1 MKSFNLNIILI
12 AILILSCEGPM
23 FKVQKEPD
31 SIPPTLTITF
41 PPDQAILSD
50 TVLVSAY
57 AFDNVELGMVTMYLN
72 DSAIISSKDAPYEY
86 TWVTTGYA
94 EDEQHTIWG
103 KAEDAAGNLT
113 QTNPIRVV
121 VDNLDNINPTGTLIF
136 PYTGQTLSGEITIIV
151 EANDNEEV
159 AFVNVYIDGDTVA
172 TLTESPYTY
181 NWNTSVEV
189 DDINYTIH
197 VHIQDVTG
205 NQITLGPISVLIDN
219 FEADDNIPPTGTI
232 IHPPSAATVSETILI
247 QVSAYDNVEMSYVDF
262 IIDGS
267 FAGQDSALPYEYLW
281 NTTVE
286 AEDAEHII
294 NVNLTDAVGNTTALF
309 PVTVRVNNIDEPDV
323 IPPNVVIYE
332 PAANQTVAGMVNI
345 TAIASDNVSINRVE
359 FYHNYELE
367 FIVTSYPYQYPWNS
381 TDAEDDSEHIWYVK
395 AFDTSENN
403 TQTQPIAV
411 FVDNEDDIPPTGF
424 ILYPY
429 AGQTVSGIVQIQ
441 VSVSDNLGIDQV
453 EFFIE
458 GNTIGTNSEYPYS
471 KEWNTEN
478 TELATED
485 EEHVISITI
494 TDLGGNSTDV
504 SPISVLVNNIVIPG
518 DDTTPPVVAILTP
531 VSSQTVGD
539 TVLISGFAIDNMGI
553 EDVKFYVDDELV
565 ATVNDSPY
573 THNWVTYELSNGS
586 DHVIQMTATDLSD
599 NQTTAQ
605 PVFVT
610 VQNEYYGTIENFSL
624 SVSEEN
630 ISLSWDAPYNAET
643 FKVYR
648 DNDFLVEISN
658 QSYDDIIQAG
668 VEYCYQI
675 SAVNSVAIEGP
686 LSDEECGIPQLPA
699 PESFS
704 ATISDTNLTLV
715 WAAVDSASGYILYRD
730 NTEIWN
736 GTALTLTDV
745 GLNYNTTYIYNVVAF
760 DLEGTNGTE
769 SDPLTVT
776 MPEELT
782 APVLSLSV
790 SGTDGSLNWT
800 SISSATA
807 YRLHQDSVYI
817 DEVTTTNYEIELIH
831 GVEACFTVTAI
842 NDVGSE
848 SDPSNEECGTGDF
861 TAPVLSLSITDSTAS
876 LNWNS
881 VVSAENYLVYQ
892 DSTFLI
898 EVSNHYVNVEIG
910 TGTETCFGI
919 EAVNSYG
926 TTSNTSNVEC
936 GTGS

>member
-12 AILILSCEGPM
+12 AILLLSCEGPM

-57 AFDNVELGMVTMYLN
+57 AFDNVELGMVTVYLN

-86 TWVTTGYA
+86 TWITTGYS
-94 EDEQHTIWG
+94 EDEQHTIWA
-103 KAEDAAGNLT
+103 KAEDLAGNLT

-136 PYTGQTLSGEITIIV
+136 PYTNQTISGEITIIV

-181 NWNTSVEV
+181 NWNTSDEV

-197 VHIQDVTG
+197 VHIQDITG

-219 FEADDNIPPTGTI
+219 YEADDNIPPTGTI
-232 IHPPSAATVSETILI
+232 IHPPSAATVSETIVI
-247 QVSAYDNVEMSYVDF
+247 QVSAYDNVEMGFVDF

-267 FAGQDSALPYEYLW
+267 FAGQDSVLPYEYQW

-332 PAANQTVAGMVNI
+332 PAANQTVSGMVNI
-345 TAIASDNVSINRVE
+345 TAIASDDVSINRVE

-367 FIVTSYPYQYPWNS
+367 FIVTSDPYQYPWNS

-395 AFDTSENN
+395 AFDTSENH
-403 TQTQPIAV
+403 TQTQPIAI
-411 FVDNEDDIPPTGF
+411 FVDNVDDIPPTGF

-441 VSVSDNLGIDQV
+441 VSVSDNIGIEQV
-453 EFFIE
+453 EYFID
-458 GNTIGTNSEYPYS
+458 GNSEETISEYPYTYN
-471 KEWNTEN
+471 WYTES
-478 TELATED
+478 AAED
-485 EEHVISITI
+485 SIHVISITI

-504 SPISVLVNNIVIPG
+504 SPIAVLVNNIVIPG

-565 ATVNDSPY
+565 ATVSDSPY

-586 DHVIQMTATDLSD
+586 DHVIQMTGTDLSD

-610 VQNEYYGTIENFSL
+610 VQNEYYGAIENLSL

-648 DNDFLVEISN
+648 DNDFLVEISE

-704 ATISDTNLTLV
+704 YTISDTNLTLV
-715 WAAVDSASGYILYRD
+715 WAAVDSASGYIVYRD

-736 GTALTLTDV
+736 GTALTLTDL
-745 GLNYNTTYIYNVVAF
+745 GLDYNTTYIYNVVAF

-769 SDPLTVT
+769 SDPLSIT

-790 SGTDGSLNWT
+790 SGTYGSLNWT
-800 SISSATA
+800 SLSTATA
-807 YRLHQDSVYI
+807 YRVHKDSVI
-817 DEVTTTNYEIELIH
+817 IEEVTATNYEIELTH
-831 GVEACFTVTAI
+831 GVEACFTITAI

-861 TAPVLSLSITDSTAS
+861 TAPVLSLSVTDSTAS

-919 EAVNSYG
+919 EAKNSYG

>member
-12 AILILSCEGPM
+12 SILLLSCEGPM

-57 AFDNVELGMVTMYLN
+57 AFDNVELGMVTLYLN

-86 TWVTTGYA
+86 TWITTDYA
-94 EDEQHTIWG
+94 EDEQHTIWA

-113 QTNPIRVV
+113 QTNPIRVLI
-121 VDNLDNINPTGTLIF
+121 DNLDNINPTGTLIF
-136 PYTGQTLSGEITIIV
+136 PYTGQTISGEITIIV

-172 TLTESPYTY
+172 TLTESPYTF
-181 NWNTSVEV
+181 NWDTSVEV

-219 FEADDNIPPTGTI
+219 YEADDNIPPTGTI

-247 QVSAYDNVEMSYVDF
+247 QVSAYDNVEMGFVDF

-267 FAGQDSALPYEYLW
+267 FAGQDSVLPYEYQW

-286 AEDAEHII
+286 VEDADHII

-309 PVTVRVNNIDEPDV
+309 PVTVRVNNIDEPDI

-332 PAANQTVAGMVNI
+332 PAANQTVSGMVNI
-345 TAIASDNVSINRVE
+345 TAIATDNVSINRVE

-367 FIVTSYPYQYPWNS
+367 FIVTSYPYQYEWNS

-565 ATVNDSPY
+565 ATVSDSPY

-610 VQNEYYGTIENFSL
+610 VQNEYYGEIENFSL

-648 DNDFLVEISN
+648 DSVFLAEISN
-658 QSYDDIIQAG
+658 QSYDDTIEAG

-675 SAVNSVAIEGP
+675 SAVNSVGIEGP
-686 LSDEECGIPQLPA
+686 WSDEECGIPQLPA

-704 ATISDTNLTLV
+704 IAINDTNITLV
-715 WAAVDSASGYILYRD
+715 WAAVDNASGYIIYRD

-736 GTALTLTDV
+736 GTALTLTDL
-745 GLNYNTTYIYNVVAF
+745 GLAYNTTYIYNVVAF

-769 SDPLTVT
+769 SDPLSVT
-776 MPEELT
+776 MPEELI
-782 APVLSLSV
+782 APDLSLSI
-790 SGTDGSLNWT
+790 SGTYGSLNWT
-800 SISSATA
+800 SLSTATA
-807 YRLHQDSVYI
+807 YRVHKDSVI
-817 DEVTTTNYEIELIH
+817 IEEVTATNYEIELIH
-831 GVEACFTVTAI
+831 GVEACFTITAI

-861 TAPVLSLSITDSTAS
+861 TAPVLSLSVTDSTAS

-881 VVSAENYLVYQ
+881 VVSAENYWVYQ

-898 EVSNHYVNVEIG
+898 EVSNHYYNVEIG

-926 TTSNTSNVEC
+926 TTSDTSNVEC

>member
-1 MKSFNLNIILI
+1 MKPFHLNIILI
-12 AILILSCEGPM
+12 AILLLSCEGPM

-57 AFDNVELGMVTMYLN
+57 AFDNVELGMVTLYLN

-86 TWVTTGYA
+86 TWITTDYA
-94 EDEQHTIWG
+94 EDEQHTIWA

-113 QTNPIRVV
+113 QTNPIRVLI
-121 VDNLDNINPTGTLIF
+121 DNLDNINPTGTLIF
-136 PYTGQTLSGEITIIV
+136 PYTGQTISGEITIIV

-172 TLTESPYTY
+172 TLTESPYTF
-181 NWNTSVEV
+181 NWDTSVEV

-219 FEADDNIPPTGTI
+219 YEADDNIPPTGTI

-247 QVSAYDNVEMSYVDF
+247 QVSAYDNVEMGFVDF

-267 FAGQDSALPYEYLW
+267 FAGQDSVLPYEYQW

-286 AEDAEHII
+286 VEDADHII

-309 PVTVRVNNIDEPDV
+309 PVTVRVNNIDEPDI

-367 FIVTSYPYQYPWNS
+367 FIVTSYPYQYEWNS

-565 ATVNDSPY
+565 ATVSDSPY

-610 VQNEYYGTIENFSL
+610 VQNEYYGEIENFSL

-648 DNDFLVEISN
+648 DSVFLAEISN
-658 QSYDDIIQAG
+658 QSYDDTIEAG

-675 SAVNSVAIEGP
+675 SAVNSVGIEGP
-686 LSDEECGIPQLPA
+686 WSDEECGIPQLPA

-704 ATISDTNLTLV
+704 IAINDTNITLV
-715 WAAVDSASGYILYRD
+715 WAAVDNASGYIIYRD

-736 GTALTLTDV
+736 GTALTLTDL
-745 GLNYNTTYIYNVVAF
+745 GLAYNTTYIYNVVAF

-769 SDPLTVT
+769 SDPLSVT
-776 MPEELT
+776 MPEELI
-782 APVLSLSV
+782 APDLSLSI
-790 SGTDGSLNWT
+790 SGTYGSLNWT
-800 SISSATA
+800 SLSTATA
-807 YRLHQDSVYI
+807 YRVHKDSVI
-817 DEVTTTNYEIELIH
+817 IEEVTATNYEIELIH
-831 GVEACFTVTAI
+831 GVEACFTITAI

-861 TAPVLSLSITDSTAS
+861 TAPVLSLSVTDSTAS

-881 VVSAENYLVYQ
+881 VVSAENYWVYQ

-898 EVSNHYVNVEIG
+898 EVSNHYYNVEIG

-926 TTSNTSNVEC
+926 TTSDTSNVEC